1 MYYDDI
7 GNHARL
13 DSKMASRCP
22 RVTEEASISVLVIAV
37 QASERLVTGKIP
49 V

>member
-7 GNHARL
+7 GNHAKL

-22 RVTEEASISVLVIAV
+22 RVTEGASINVLVIAV
-37 QASERLVTGKIP
+37 QA
-49 V
+49 